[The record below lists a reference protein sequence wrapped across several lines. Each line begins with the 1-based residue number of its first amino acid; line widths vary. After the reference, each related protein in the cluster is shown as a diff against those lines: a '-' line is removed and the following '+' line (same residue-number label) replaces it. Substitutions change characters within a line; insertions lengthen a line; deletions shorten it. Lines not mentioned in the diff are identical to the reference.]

1 MSFLLWILL
10 DISKSPAFI
19 SPPFLSL
26 FSASRSA
33 RTHGNMSAHT
43 QEWNRIQL
51 AERND
56 RQWML
61 SNGCWLT
68 NMLNVFFSFLLL
80 VFSQKICFFLIL
92 FGWLDDG
99 ILFFV
104 FQKYKILNP
113 DAHTRREQR
122 VLCEGGKEKYKYIR
136 NGGWLGNI
144 FMTLY
149 GLGVVFWLF
158 SWLLLDHLEKL
169 SSPSPFYNVTL
180 LWVDKLFLS
189 TSLKKER
196 NQKYVDRNSARK
208 KRRFQVA
215 PPSAPNIITIFFDI
229 VRHVT
234 CSFCS
239 FKKVICFAT
248 EIYIQRDTTRWSM
261 VYPVRPIW
269 DPSDKRGY
277 TFIWPVIKKRGK
289 ETSKKKKK
297 KKKRT
302 SITSSA
308 TQWVAFTIDQSRKIK
323 TERVKNL

>member
-196 NQKYVDRNSARK
+196 NKKYVDRNSARK

-239 FKKVICFAT
+239 FKKGDMVCNRN
-248 EIYIQRDTTRWSM
+248 IYTAWYYAVVDGL
-261 VYPVRPIW
+261 PCKAHLRPF
-269 DPSDKRGY
+269 RQEGLHFY
-277 TFIWPVIKKRGK
+277 MTGH
-289 ETSKKKKK
+289 
-297 KKKRT
+297 KKKRKRNQQKKKEEEEENLYHIISNPVSSFYDR
-302 SITSSA
+302 SIS
-308 TQWVAFTIDQSRKIK
+308 
-323 TERVKNL
+323 